1 MFKQF
6 QQKIINILEQ
16 VGMAP
21 SPATSNS
28 TGGGALG
35 PNATSL
41 DTLNDASVRDTMAV
55 AMAVA
60 GGTEPPKKGRRKKS
74 KNRLKKPFPMVKRNF
89 PSKTF

>member
-6 QQKIINILEQ
+6 QQKVINILEQ
-16 VGMAP
+16 VAMVA
-21 SPATSNS
+21 ASNS

-41 DTLNDASVRDTMAV
+41 DALNGASVRDT
-55 AMAVA
+55 MAVA

-74 KNRLKKPFPMVKRNF
+74 KNKLKKPFFPMVKRNL